1 MKELIELANQIKD
14 KKIRDKTVK
23 MLQDPEMSNP
33 EIVYPASKFE
43 EIPAWV
49 GSHHD
54 YKGGEL
60 EHTVS
65 MTRIAIK
72 LAEHFE
78 KIYDA
83 KINKDH
89 LIAGALLHDI
99 GKVFLLKKSG
109 NSWEHTGL
117 VLDHADLGAS
127 MLFAKGFPEE
137 IIHIVAAH
145 GGDMGQQG
153 ANPRTLEAT
162 IVFYADVMD
171 AAVESNVHGISNIK
185 FLLMPSEEGEEK

>member
-1 MKELIELANQIKD
+1 MT
-14 KKIRDKTVK
+14 KIA
-23 MLQDPEMSNP
+23 LQ
-33 EIVYPASKFE
+33 
-43 EIPAWV
+43 
-49 GSHHD
+49 
-54 YKGGEL
+54 
-60 EHTVS
+60 
-65 MTRIAIK
+65 

-78 KIYDA
+78 KIYKA

-109 NSWEHTGL
+109 KRWEHTGL
-117 VLDHADLGAS
+117 TLDHADLGAA
-127 MLFAKGFPEE
+127 MLFEKGFPEE
-137 IIHIVAAH
+137 VIHIVAAH

-162 IVFYADVMD
+162 IVFYSDVID
-171 AAVESNVHGISNIK
+171 AAVESNIHGTSKIQ